1 MNTQPNETRQQE
13 HFTFQAE
20 VARVLDIVIH
30 SLYTDREIF
39 VRELISNAVDALEKV
54 RHITL
59 TQTEVAG
66 KDLELRITITPDEAA
81 KTLTFTDTG
90 IGMTRDELIANLGSV
105 AHSGSR
111 EFLDRIEEHLKKDVS
126 LIGQFGVGFY
136 SAFMA
141 ASKVVVETRSYRPEE
156 TGYVWESDGSGGYTI
171 APRDGLERGTRI
183 TLHLK
188 DDAVDFAR
196 DYMLE
201 RIVKNYSNFVPFP
214 IYLKDKKLN
223 TVQAIWARSKS
234 TIKDE
239 EYTEFYKYIAGQQA
253 NPLTWMHFTT
263 DAPLALNALVYIP
276 TDNFERFGFNRFES
290 NVDLHCR
297 KVLIQKN
304 AKDILPPWLRFLR
317 GVIDSDDLPLNI
329 SRETMQD
336 SALIRRINSA
346 VTGRF
351 IKFLEDLAANES
363 ETFKTFWSTFG
374 VFIKEGVVTGYEHT
388 KALAK
393 ILRYESSKSK
403 PGELVSLEEYAH
415 RMPADQ
421 KEIYY
426 LYGPNRAA
434 IESGPYIEIFRKRDI
449 EILYAYDTMDD
460 FVMSHVGEF
469 EEKKIVS
476 ADSEKLELPDRPVE
490 TPEAEKPAEMTKAE
504 RANLAD
510 WIRKVLQERIT
521 EARASERLVESPMIL
536 VNPEGEMT
544 PAMQRLMQAMGNDAM
559 KGTKRILEFNPN
571 HALVRSIDRIRKSD
585 ETLASQVIEQLYEM
599 AALVANLP
607 VEPQKLAGR
616 LHAIL
621 EKTLGDG
628 TASR

>member
-1 MNTQPNETRQQE
+1 MNAQPNESSKQE

-54 RHITL
+54 RHVTL
-59 TQTEVAG
+59 TQPEITG
-66 KDLELRITITPDEAA
+66 KDLELRITITPDETA

-90 IGMTRDELIANLGSV
+90 VGMTRDELIANLGSV

-111 EFLDRIEEHLKKDVS
+111 EFLDKIEEHLKKDVS

-141 ASKVVVETRSYRPEE
+141 ASKVMVETRSFQPQEQ
-156 TGYVWESDGSGGYTI
+156 GYVWESDGSGGYTI
-171 APRDGLERGTRI
+171 APKDGLERGTRI

-188 DDAVDFAR
+188 DDAQDFAKE
-196 DYMLE
+196 YNLE
-201 RIVKNYSNFVPFP
+201 RIIKNYSNFVPFP

-234 TIKDE
+234 SITE
-239 EYTEFYKYIAGQQA
+239 AEYIEFYKYTAGQHA
-253 NPLTWMHFTT
+253 EPLTWMHFST

-276 TDNFERFGFNRFES
+276 SDNPERFGFGRFES

-304 AKDILPPWLRFLR
+304 AKDILPAWLRFLR

-329 SRETMQD
+329 SRESMQD
-336 SALIRRINSA
+336 SALIRKINAA
-346 VTGRF
+346 VTSRF
-351 IKFLEDLAANES
+351 IKFLEDLATSDAEKFLKFWN
-363 ETFKTFWSTFG
+363 TFS
-374 VFIKEGVVTGYEHT
+374 VFIKEGVVTGFEHT

-403 PGELVSLEEYAH
+403 PGELVSLEEYVH

-421 KEIYY
+421 KDIYY

-434 IESGPYIEIFRKRDI
+434 VESGPYVEIFRKRDI
-449 EILYAYDTMDD
+449 EVLFAFDTVDD

-469 EEKKIVS
+469 QEKKVVS

-490 TPEAEKPAEMTKAE
+490 TPSDETPKEMTKAE

-521 EARASERLVESPMIL
+521 EARASERLVDSPLIL

-544 PAMQRLMQAMGNDAM
+544 PSMQRIMQAMGNTGPQAA
-559 KGTKRILEFNPN
+559 KRILEFNPD
-571 HALVRSIDRIRKSD
+571 HALIRNIDRIRKTD
-585 ETLASQVIEQLYEM
+585 EDLASEVIEQLYDM
-599 AALVANLP
+599 ASLVANLP

-621 EKTLGDG
+621 GKTL
-628 TASR
+628 ASRD